1 MESTREN
8 LLRRIAELPDEV
20 LAEVEESVEDI
31 LEWREGLYRLS
42 DDERAAVLKGLAA
55 AERGDFVS
63 EEEMAEFHRRHRV

>member
-31 LEWREGLYRLS
+31 LEWREGVYRLS